1 MVRRGGA
8 GVRITA
14 TGSLPLSITISA
26 PARTHVSKVA
36 GGFCFRDVD
45 HMVSHGA
52 IIPSF
57 LVTGFGL

>member
-1 MVRRGGA
+1 MGRRTDHRHRQLAALDHDFRAGA
-8 GVRITA
+8 H
-14 TGSLPLSITISA
+14 
-26 PARTHVSKVA
+26 ARQHVSKVA

-57 LVTGFGL
+57 LAAGFGL